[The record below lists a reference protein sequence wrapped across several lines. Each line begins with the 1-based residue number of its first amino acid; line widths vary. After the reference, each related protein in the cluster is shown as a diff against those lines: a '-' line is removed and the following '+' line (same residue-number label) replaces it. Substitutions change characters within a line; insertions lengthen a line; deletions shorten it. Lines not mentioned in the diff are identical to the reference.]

1 MGHGLDVLVEKHL
14 LARCYSLECA
24 ASKDSEVMA
33 YELIDEG
40 SLRYSA
46 EPLYTEIVF
55 VHSGL
60 LAGAFGICGVS
71 F

>member
-1 MGHGLDVLVEKHL
+1 
-14 LARCYSLECA
+14 
-24 ASKDSEVMA
+24 MA

-46 EPLYTEIVF
+46 EPLYTGIVF
-55 VHSGL
+55 VYSGL
-60 LAGAFGICGVS
+60 LAGAFGICGAS